1 RKSDWSRGGQAWGT
15 ARFLHTGE
23 YFGVIGQSIA
33 GLVSLIAC
41 ILVYTG
47 MLLAWR
53 RLIIA
58 PKQRKHISE

>member
-1 RKSDWSRGGQAWGT
+1 
-15 ARFLHTGE
+15 GE
-23 YFGVIGQSIA
+23 YFGVIGQTIA